1 MVGGLAHVALGAE
14 QHVERTVH
22 FYAELLGLAEVARR
36 ESTVFLSG
44 GRSSSYDLAIG
55 PGPAGMDHFA
65 FEVVDAGALGELRT
79 GLSNAGVEVADLDL
93 DHEPGIASGCAL
105 VLPSGHRMELVVP
118 EHPGVFRG
126 TPTVDPRN
134 AKGAGPVAL
143 EHLTIDCPGV
153 ETVGRFL
160 IDRLG
165 FRATEVSAPPSGGWF
180 LAFMRTRDLHHDLG
194 LFSNWAFDGP
204 GFNHV
209 GFTVAGAG
217 DLVRAADAAYRLGA
231 ARSGHQRPGV
241 GGGDAD
247 AAGAC
252 GGERVAVGAAEVEGM
267 AHHGHADAVLTGPLH
282 GESHRLI
289 AGELSQC
296 VVGIEDGDRPVLAHH
311 LGLLAPADRASA

>member
-14 QHVERTVH
+14 EHVERTVQ
-22 FYAELLGLAEVARR
+22 FYEELLGLTEGFRHD
-36 ESTVFLSG
+36 STVFLSS

-65 FEVVDAGALGELRT
+65 FEVSDAEALGELRA
-79 GLSNAGVEVADLDL
+79 GMVSAGVEVGELDL
-93 DHEPGIASGCAL
+93 EREHGIATGCAL

-118 EHPGVFRG
+118 ERPHVFRG
-126 TPTVDPRN
+126 TPTVDSRN
-134 AKGAGPVAL
+134 ARGAGPVAL
-143 EHLTIDCPGV
+143 EHLTIDCPDV
-153 ETVGRFL
+153 EQVGRFL

-217 DLVRAADAAYRLGA
+217 DLVRAADAAYRLGHA
-231 ARSGHQRPGV
+231 LHYPIGRHLV
-241 GGGDAD
+241 GDNVFIYLLD
-247 AAGAC
+247 PAGN
-252 GGERVAVGAAEVEGM
+252 RVEIGTP
-267 AHHGHADAVLTGPLH
+267 LTGVEVAAPTRFFDASTDSEWR
-282 GESHRLI
+282 GFDAWN
-289 AGELSQC
+289 AGPIPEDVRRAGPC
-296 VVGIEDGDRPVLAHH
+296 VDA
-311 LGLLAPADRASA
+311 RARV

>member
-1 MVGGLAHVALGAE
+1 
-14 QHVERTVH
+14 
-22 FYAELLGLAEVARR
+22 
-36 ESTVFLSG
+36 
-44 GRSSSYDLAIG
+44 
-55 PGPAGMDHFA
+55 MDHFA

-93 DHEPGIASGCAL
+93 DHEPGIASGYAL

-118 EHPGVFRG
+118 DHPGVFRG

-217 DLVRAADAAYRLGA
+217 DLVRAADAAYRLGHA
-231 ARSGHQRPGV
+231 LHYPIGRHLV
-241 GGGDAD
+241 GDNVFVYLLD
-247 AAGAC
+247 PAGN
-252 GGERVAVGAAEVEGM
+252 RVEIGTP
-267 AHHGHADAVLTGPLH
+267 LTGV
-282 GESHRLI
+282 EI
-289 AGELSQC
+289 A
-296 VVGIEDGDRPVLAHH
+296 
-311 LGLLAPADRASA
+311 APTRWFDASADSEWRGFDAWNAGDIPEDVRRAGPCVDARVRV

>member
-1 MVGGLAHVALGAE
+1 MVGGLAHVALGAGE
-14 QHVERTVH
+14 HVDRTVH
-22 FYAELLGLAEVARR
+22 FYEELLGLAEVARH

-65 FEVVDAGALGELRT
+65 FEVSGVEALGEARASLAGA
-79 GLSNAGVEVADLDL
+79 GLEVEDVDLE
-93 DHEPGIASGCAL
+93 HEHGIAAGCAL

-118 EHPGVFRG
+118 EHPHVFRG
-126 TPTVDPRN
+126 TPTVIARN

-143 EHLTIDCPGV
+143 EHLTIDCPDV
-153 ETVGRFL
+153 EAVGRLL

-209 GFTVAGAG
+209 GFTVSGAG
-217 DLVRAADAAYRLGA
+217 DLVRAADAAYRLGHALHYPIGRHLVGDNVFVYLLDPAGNRVEIGTPLTGVEVA
-231 ARSGHQRPGV
+231 APTRWF
-241 GGGDAD
+241 DASADSEWRGFD
-247 AAGAC
+247 AWNAGAIPEDVRRAGPC
-252 GGERVAVGAAEVEGM
+252 VDARARV
-267 AHHGHADAVLTGPLH
+267 
-282 GESHRLI
+282 
-289 AGELSQC
+289 
-296 VVGIEDGDRPVLAHH
+296 
-311 LGLLAPADRASA
+311 

>member
-160 IDRLG
+160 IERLG

-217 DLVRAADAAYRLGA
+217 DLVRAADAAYRLGHA
-231 ARSGHQRPGV
+231 LHYPIGRHLV
-241 GGGDAD
+241 GDNVFVYLLD
-247 AAGAC
+247 PAGN
-252 GGERVAVGAAEVEGM
+252 RVEIGTP
-267 AHHGHADAVLTGPLH
+267 LTGV
-282 GESHRLI
+282 EI
-289 AGELSQC
+289 A
-296 VVGIEDGDRPVLAHH
+296 
-311 LGLLAPADRASA
+311 APTRWFDASADSEWRGFDAWNAGDIPEDVRRAGPCVDARVRV

>member
-14 QHVERTVH
+14 QHVERTAH
-22 FYAELLGLAEVARR
+22 FYAELLGLIEVARR
-36 ESTVFLSG
+36 ESTVFMSS

-65 FEVVDAGALGELRT
+65 FEVSGTEALGELQA
-79 GLSNAGVEVADLDL
+79 GLADAGVKVEDLDL
-93 DHEPGIASGCAL
+93 DHEPGIGRGCAL

-118 EHPGVFRG
+118 ERPGVFSG
-126 TPTVDPRN
+126 TPTVDPGN

-143 EHLTIDCPGV
+143 EHLTIDCPEV

-160 IDRLG
+160 IERLG

-217 DLVRAADAAYRLGA
+217 DLVRAADAAYRLGHA
-231 ARSGHQRPGV
+231 LHYPIGRHLV
-241 GGGDAD
+241 GDNVFVYLLD
-247 AAGAC
+247 PAGN
-252 GGERVAVGAAEVEGM
+252 RVEIGTP
-267 AHHGHADAVLTGPLH
+267 LTGV
-282 GESHRLI
+282 EI
-289 AGELSQC
+289 A
-296 VVGIEDGDRPVLAHH
+296 
-311 LGLLAPADRASA
+311 APTRWFDASADSEWRGFDAWNASDIPEDVRRAGPCVDARVRV

>member
-1 MVGGLAHVALGAE
+1 MVGGLAHVALGAGE
-14 QHVERTVH
+14 HVERTVH
-22 FYAELLGLAEVARR
+22 FYAELLGLTEVARR
-36 ESTVFLSG
+36 ESTVFLSS

-65 FEVVDAGALGELRT
+65 FEVSGTEALGELQA
-79 GLSNAGVEVADLDL
+79 GLASAGVQVEDLDL
-93 DHEPGIASGCAL
+93 EHQPGIASGCAL

-126 TPTVDPRN
+126 TPTVDPGN

-143 EHLTIDCPGV
+143 EHLTIDCPQV

-217 DLVRAADAAYRLGA
+217 DLVRAADTAYRLGHA
-231 ARSGHQRPGV
+231 LHYPIGRHLV
-241 GGGDAD
+241 GDNVFVYLLD
-247 AAGAC
+247 PAGN
-252 GGERVAVGAAEVEGM
+252 RVEIGTP
-267 AHHGHADAVLTGPLH
+267 LTGV
-282 GESHRLI
+282 EI
-289 AGELSQC
+289 A
-296 VVGIEDGDRPVLAHH
+296 
-311 LGLLAPADRASA
+311 APTRWFDASADSEWRGFDAWNAGPIPEDVRRAGPCVDARVRV

>member
-165 FRATEVSAPPSGGWF
+165 FRATEVSAPPGGGWF

-217 DLVRAADAAYRLGA
+217 DLVRAADAAYRLGHA
-231 ARSGHQRPGV
+231 LHYPIGRHLV
-241 GGGDAD
+241 GDNVFVYLLD
-247 AAGAC
+247 PAGN
-252 GGERVAVGAAEVEGM
+252 RVEIGTP
-267 AHHGHADAVLTGPLH
+267 LTGV
-282 GESHRLI
+282 EI
-289 AGELSQC
+289 A
-296 VVGIEDGDRPVLAHH
+296 
-311 LGLLAPADRASA
+311 APTRWFDASADSEWRGFDAWNAGDIPEDVRRAGPCVDARVRV

>member
-65 FEVVDAGALGELRT
+65 FEVADAGALGEVRT

-217 DLVRAADAAYRLGA
+217 DLVRAADAAYRLGHA
-231 ARSGHQRPGV
+231 LHYPIGRHLV
-241 GGGDAD
+241 GDNVFVYLLD
-247 AAGAC
+247 PAGNRLEI
-252 GGERVAVGAAEVEGM
+252 GTP
-267 AHHGHADAVLTGPLH
+267 LTGV
-282 GESHRLI
+282 EI
-289 AGELSQC
+289 A
-296 VVGIEDGDRPVLAHH
+296 
-311 LGLLAPADRASA
+311 APTRWFDASADSEWRGFDAWNAGDIPEHVRRAGPCFDARARV

>member
-22 FYAELLGLAEVARR
+22 FYEELLGLTEVARHD
-36 ESTVFLSG
+36 STVFLSS

-65 FEVVDAGALGELRT
+65 FEVAGAEALEELRAA
-79 GLSNAGVEVADLDL
+79 LASAGVDVADVGLEH
-93 DHEPGIASGCAL
+93 DHGIAAGCSV

-118 EHPGVFRG
+118 SQPHVFRG
-126 TPTVDPRN
+126 TPTVDARN
-134 AKGAGPVAL
+134 ARGAGPVAL
-143 EHLTIDCPGV
+143 EHLTIDCPDV

-217 DLVRAADAAYRLGA
+217 ELVRAADAAYRLGYALHYPIGRHLVGDNVFAYLLDPAGNRVEIGTPLTGVEIA
-231 ARSGHQRPGV
+231 APTRWF
-241 GGGDAD
+241 DASADSEWRGFD
-247 AAGAC
+247 AWNAGAIPEDVRRAGPC
-252 GGERVAVGAAEVEGM
+252 VDARARV
-267 AHHGHADAVLTGPLH
+267 
-282 GESHRLI
+282 
-289 AGELSQC
+289 
-296 VVGIEDGDRPVLAHH
+296 
-311 LGLLAPADRASA
+311 

>member
-14 QHVERTVH
+14 GHVERTVR
-22 FYAELLGLAEVARR
+22 FYEELLGLTEVSRK
-36 ESTVFLSG
+36 ESTVFLSS

-65 FEVVDAGALGELRT
+65 FEVSDEEALGELRAAME
-79 GLSNAGVEVADLDL
+79 NADVEVGELDL
-93 DHEPGIASGCAL
+93 AHEHGIATGCAL

-118 EHPGVFRG
+118 GRPHVFRG
-126 TPTVDPRN
+126 TPTVDLRN

-143 EHLTIDCPGV
+143 EHLTIDCPDV
-153 ETVGRFL
+153 ETTGRFL
-160 IDRLG
+160 VDRLG

-217 DLVRAADAAYRLGA
+217 DLVRAADAAFRLGHA
-231 ARSGHQRPGV
+231 LHYPIGRHLV
-241 GGGDAD
+241 GDNVFIYLLD
-247 AAGAC
+247 PAGN
-252 GGERVAVGAAEVEGM
+252 RVEVGTP
-267 AHHGHADAVLTGPLH
+267 LTGV
-282 GESHRLI
+282 EI
-289 AGELSQC
+289 A
-296 VVGIEDGDRPVLAHH
+296 
-311 LGLLAPADRASA
+311 APTRWFDASADSEWRGFDAWNAGPIPEAVRRAGPCVDARARV